1 MSAFSCN
8 TCDTHCR
15 DLAALKAHYEDE
27 VHQENVKRRVAG
39 VAPLSQA
46 QYRRRQ
52 RGEVSTTASQA
63 QYVCKVCDKKFGSV
77 QTLRSHLDSARHKA
91 KKAQRDAASAG
102 ADASPVSPSPAS
114 PEEQTSPQHA
124 DPLAEAE
131 AAAAEEEKEVE
142 EEEAEEMEP
151 ELEPYLPTPI
161 GRVES
166 EDDDLQ
172 LGDCLFSSQRFA
184 SLEDSLCYMAI
195 EHGFVL
201 PLCDRVSDLEGLM
214 AYLTRK
220 LNGCMCLVCGD
231 RKFFDTRTA
240 AQQHMKAVGHGMI
253 VLHEGEYTD
262 FYDTTPSL
270 APPAGERLE
279 QMKDKDGRITLPSGR
294 TLVAPSALPHQ
305 QERQLVVR
313 TPVPQ
318 NLQQQAKRAHVSVQ
332 HLQKYKELRAM
343 LEKGYLGKTLKQEQK
358 RLVKDQMKYRM
369 KVGVAS
375 NKLHKKGYQG
385 DYVGRTM

>member
-8 TCDTHCR
+8 TCDAQCS
-15 DLAALKAHYEDE
+15 DLAALKLHYEDE
-27 VHQENVKRRVAG
+27 LHQENVKRRVAG

-52 RGEVSTTASQA
+52 RGDVSTTASQA

-102 ADASPVSPSPAS
+102 ADASPVCPVCPSPAS
-114 PEEQTSPQHA
+114 PEEQSSPQHA
-124 DPLAEAE
+124 DPLAESE
-131 AAAAEEEKEVE
+131 AVAAEQEKEVE
-142 EEEAEEMEP
+142 AEESEA
-151 ELEPYLPTPI
+151 ELEPYLPVPI

-166 EDDDLQ
+166 DDLDLE

-214 AYLTRK
+214 AYLIRK

-262 FYDTTPSL
+262 FYDATPSL

-279 QMKDKDGRITLPSGR
+279 QMKDKDGKITLPSGR

-305 QERQLVVR
+305 QDRQIAIR
-313 TPVPQ
+313 TPVSE
-318 NLQQQAKRAHVSVQ
+318 NLALQAKRAHVSVQ

-343 LEKGYLGKTLKQEQK
+343 LEKGYMGKTLKNEQK
-358 RLVKDQMKYRM
+358 QRTLEQMKYRM